1 MIATVDQGIAI
12 LDFGSQYTQLIARRL
27 REMGVFCEIFP
38 YNKSVSEL
46 KMAKPRGII
55 LSGGPYSVYEE
66 GAPTTDIKKLRQVA
80 PLLGVCYGM
89 QLVTKELGGKVERA
103 DHREYGLMPITWS
116 YSFTENIPASQ
127 RVWMSH
133 GDVVKAP
140 PVGFQIIAKSEQ
152 GHPAVVVSNDV
163 LLVQFHP
170 EVVHTEHGEEILRH
184 FAFEMCS
191 CQKTWSPSHIV
202 DAIIEDLKNK
212 VGTKDVVMCA
222 LSGGVDSTVTAT
234 LLTRALGPKAVHC
247 VFVDHGLLR
256 KNEYQEVL
264 EIYKKLHLNVQGVD
278 ASEHFFAKLK
288 GVTDP
293 EQKRKIIGHSFI
305 EVFEKVKKDLKGV
318 EWLAQGTLY
327 PDVIESVSVR
337 GVNQTIKTHH
347 NVGGLPK
354 DLKLK
359 LIEPLR
365 ELFKDEVR
373 KIGDHLAIPKEFLW
387 RHPFP
392 GPGLAV
398 RILGEVTREK
408 VKLLQDADRIFIDNL
423 KSSGLYQQI
432 WQAFSVLLPVHSVG
446 VQGDAR
452 TYDATIALRAVT
464 SVDGMT
470 ADWFH
475 FEEHFL
481 RRVSNLITNQVKGVN
496 RVVLDVTSK
505 PPATI
510 EWE

>member
-1 MIATVDQGIAI
+1 LIGTLDQGIAI

-27 REMGVFCEIFP
+27 RELGIFCEIFAFH
-38 YNKSVSEL
+38 KDLTEL
-46 KMAKPRGII
+46 KVSKPRGIV
-55 LSGGPYSVYEE
+55 LSGGPFSVYED
-66 GAPTTDIKKLRQVA
+66 GAPTTDVKKLAQIA
-80 PLLGVCYGM
+80 PILGVCYGM
-89 QLVTKELGGKVERA
+89 QLVTHQLGGKVEKA
-103 DHREYGLMPITWS
+103 QAREYGLMPVNWS
-116 YSFTENIPASQ
+116 YSFSKDIPHVQ
-127 RVWMSH
+127 KVWMSH
-133 GDVVKAP
+133 GDIVKAP

-152 GHPAVVVSNDV
+152 GHPAVVVSNEM
-163 LLVQFHP
+163 LLTQFHP
-170 EVVHTEHGEEILRH
+170 EVAHTEHGEEILRH
-184 FAFEMCS
+184 FAFEMCH
-191 CQKTWSPSHIV
+191 CQKTWSPSSIA
-202 DAIIEDLKNK
+202 DSLIEEIKNK
-212 VGTKDVVMCA
+212 VGPKDHVLCA

-256 KNEYQEVL
+256 KNEYQEVM
-264 EIYKKLHLNVQGVD
+264 EIYRKLQLNVVGVD
-278 ASEHFFAKLK
+278 ASETFFAKLK

-293 EQKRKIIGHSFI
+293 EQKRKIIGHQFI
-305 EVFEKVKKDLKGV
+305 VAFESVKKELKNV

-327 PDVIESVSVR
+327 PDVIESVSIR
-337 GVNQTIKTHH
+337 GANQTIKTHH

-354 DLKLK
+354 NMKMK

-373 KIGDHLAIPKEFLW
+373 RLGDHLAIPKEFLW

-398 RILGEVTREK
+398 RILGDITREK
-408 VKLLQDADRIFIDNL
+408 VRILQEADSIFIENL
-423 KSSGLYQQI
+423 RASGLYSQI
-432 WQAFSVLLPVHSVG
+432 WQAFAVLLPVQSVG

-452 TYDATIALRAVT
+452 TYDRAIALRAVT

-475 FEEHFL
+475 FDDKFL
-481 RRVSNLITNQVKGVN
+481 RKVSNQITNQVSGIN
-496 RVVLDVTSK
+496 RVVLDITSK
-505 PPATI
+505 PPSTI